1 MGGWGVAPTV
11 GTGGVASQQHSGGR
25 EELVVFSCGRKG
37 PEWGSRAC
45 GHGYLQRVC
54 LHAERSMASGF
65 LAALDPDPGSGQAW
79 GPR

>member
-37 PEWGSRAC
+37 PERGTWAC

-54 LHAERSMASGF
+54 LQAEGPMTQT
-65 LAALDPDPGSGQAW
+65 LAQARL
-79 GPR
+79 GAQGDLVRICD